1 MNWLSRL
8 FEKRTRSTDPYL
20 AEMLGI
26 REASTGQWVSED
38 TATGVPAVHA
48 CVQLIAESV
57 ASLPLAPYRRRSDG
71 SREIDTA
78 HPLYRVL
85 HDQANRVQTAFE
97 FREQFVASC
106 LLTGNGYA
114 LKVMDARGQINE
126 LIPIHPSMV
135 SVEKLTN
142 GRARYKVSGE
152 TGTTVYTQDDIL
164 HLRYRSKDG
173 YVGLSPITIARETIG
188 LAQAQ
193 QTHEAAFYKNGTT
206 LSGAMTHPH
215 KLTNEQAAR
224 IKQSI
229 EQRYTGAPNAWRVL
243 VLEEGMKFE
252 PISMTHEDAQFVE
265 SRKLTLEDV
274 ARIYRVPPPAIG
286 ILDKATYS
294 NITEQSRHLVIH
306 CLRPWLVRIEQAMN
320 AALLSEDGKRTHL
333 VEHNAEGLLRGDI
346 KTRYEAYRIG
356 REWGWLSS
364 NERRANE
371 NMGNIE
377 GGDTYRQPMNT
388 EPLGAQPVE
397 PGDQAA

>member
-1 MNWLSRL
+1 MNWFARF
-8 FEKRTRSTDPYL
+8 FEKRTNSKDPYL
-20 AEMLGI
+20 AEMLGV
-26 REASTGQWVSED
+26 REAASGQFVSED

-57 ASLPLAPYRRRSDG
+57 ASLPLAPYRRQADG
-71 SREIDTA
+71 SKTIDQK
-78 HPLYRVL
+78 HPLYTVL

-106 LLTGNGYA
+106 LLTGNAYA
-114 LKVMDARGQINE
+114 LKVMNARGAIRE
-126 LIPIHPSMV
+126 LIPVHPSMV
-135 SVEKLTN
+135 GVEKLKN
-142 GRARYKVSGE
+142 GRARYKVSSE
-152 TGTTVYTQDDIL
+152 TGTNVYTQDDIL

-173 YVGLSPITIARETIG
+173 YLGLSPITIARDTIG

-193 QTHEAAFYKNGTT
+193 QSHEGAFYRNGTT
-206 LSGAMTHPH
+206 LSGALRHPH
-215 KLTNEQAAR
+215 KLNDEQHAR
-224 IKQSI
+224 IKQSFD
-229 EQRYTGAPNAWRVL
+229 ERHSGASNAWRIM
-243 VLEEGMKFE
+243 VLEEGMEFQ

-320 AALLSEDGKRTHL
+320 AALLSEDGKRMHL
-333 VEHNAEGLLRGDI
+333 IEHNAEGLLRGDI

-356 REWGWLSS
+356 REWGWLSPD
-364 NERRANE
+364 EIRANE
-371 NMGNIE
+371 NMGSIE
-377 GGDTYRQPMNT
+377 GGDEYLRPMNQQPLSQT
-388 EPLGAQPVE
+388 EPTE
-397 PGDQAA
+397 DEAA

>member
-1 MNWLSRL
+1 MKWLSRM
-8 FEKRTRSTDPYL
+8 FEKRVRSTDPYL
-20 AEMLGI
+20 AEMLGV
-26 REASTGQWVSED
+26 RQASTGSWVSED
-38 TATGVPAVHA
+38 TATGIPAVHA

-57 ASLPLAPYRRRSDG
+57 ASLPLAPYVRQADG
-71 SREIDTA
+71 SKTVDQS

-114 LKVMDARGQINE
+114 LKVMDPRGAIRE
-126 LIPIHPSMV
+126 LLPLHPSMV
-135 SVEKLTN
+135 GVEKLAN
-142 GRARYKVSGE
+142 GRARYKVSTE
-152 TGTTVYTQDDIL
+152 TGTRVYTQDEIL

-193 QTHEAAFYKNGTT
+193 QAHEAAFFRNGTT
-206 LSGAMTHPH
+206 LSGALIHPQ

-224 IKQSI
+224 IKKSL
-229 EQRYTGAPNAWRVL
+229 EDRHGGAGNAWRL
-243 VLEEGMKFE
+243 MVLEEGMKFE
-252 PISMTHEDAQFVE
+252 SISMTHEDAQFVE

-320 AALLSEDGKRTHL
+320 AALLSEDSQRTHVL
-333 VEHNAEGLLRGDI
+333 EHNAEGLLRGDI
-346 KTRYEAYRIG
+346 KARYEAYRIG
-356 REWGWLSS
+356 REWGWLSP
-364 NERRANE
+364 NEIRSLE
-371 NMGNIE
+371 NLGGIPN
-377 GGDTYRQPMNT
+377 GDTYRQPMNT
-388 EPLGAQPVE
+388 EPLGAGGGVT
-397 PGDQAA
+397 